1 MSRYSINENI
11 AISEN
16 GFMFIPNTG
25 ESFMVNETGKF
36 IINKLKEGKSDSE
49 IIELITEEYDADFET
64 AQRDFDEFITMLGN
78 LNLVEEL

>member
-16 GFMFIPNTG
+16 GFMFVPNTG
-25 ESFMVNETGKF
+25 ESFMVNETGRF
-36 IINKLKEGKSDSE
+36 IINQLKEGKSDSE

-78 LNLVEEL
+78 LNLVEEV

>member
-16 GFMFIPNTG
+16 GFMFVPNTG

-36 IINKLKEGKSDSE
+36 IINQLKEGKSDSE

-78 LNLVEEL
+78 LNLVEEV